1 MQKLN
6 RNALKYIAIFA
17 MISDHIAM
25 IFLPKESAFYF
36 AMRLIGRFTAPIM
49 CFFIAEG
56 FRYTSSKYKYGFR
69 LGVFALISQLPYTL
83 MISGGIFTI
92 NTLTNWN
99 VIYTFFISFIILLAY
114 EKIQNKPLKLIT
126 ILLLAGLTIV
136 GDWGIIAPLWVLIFH
151 TYKDEKKK
159 QFIVYGIVVLLQ
171 LAFSM
176 PLLIKY
182 NELWQIGMFG
192 AIPLLMLY
200 NGSKGSKKSFH
211 KWAFYLF
218 YPLHMLVLWVL
229 ISMPQWIF

>member
-1 MQKLN
+1 MNIIN

-56 FRYTSSKYKYGFR
+56 FRYTRSKYRYGLR
-69 LGVFALISQLPYTL
+69 LGVFAIISQLPYSL
-83 MISGGIFTI
+83 MRFGDIFTI
-92 NTLTNWN
+92 KSLTNLN
-99 VIYTFFISFIILLAY
+99 VIYTFFISFFVLLAY
-114 EKIQNKPLKLIT
+114 EKIQNKPFKLIT

-151 TYKDEKKK
+151 TYKNEKKK

-171 LAFSM
+171 LAFTM
-176 PLLIKY
+176 PLLIKFD
-182 NELWQIGMFG
+182 ELWQIGMFIP
-192 AIPLLMLY
+192 IPLLLMY
-200 NGSKGSKKSFH
+200 NGSKGSDKAIH

-218 YPLHMLVLWVL
+218 YPVHMLVLGVL
-229 ISMPQWIF
+229 LCLPEWMF